1 MTRTNYRETQPMPS
15 TRMGP
20 PGQAGFGLLEVLISL
35 VVVAVG
41 ILSVTVLQ
49 AGLIRQS
56 SDSTARAEAMAIA
69 QARIEDLRNYTG
81 TIASRADFDAAFAAT
96 GGFTNSLTIDGDN
109 ASFQRSESV
118 QVGGGTK
125 TVDVQVAWID
135 RLGNTQTVV
144 LSTDLSWES
153 PRAGG
158 DLAAPGLDPKIRSP
172 KGRAELGEGLL
183 PFGAP
188 TTPNGDGTDTYIDG
202 PDRKLVVDGVVVLTL
217 PDACDDNGNCEDFAR
232 INGQVFIDTATQ
244 KQLSPG
250 DVQIISSDAAYC
262 QRYYTNGKGSA
273 TTVTNSTTSVPTTPN
288 GDYGYFNYRC
298 YVGGGWYGNIGV
310 LLNGGLSQS
319 DKVCQGD
326 PTASDAWKQPAI
338 AARRG
343 YRGMLYKP
351 DAGTTSGKQED
362 ARGNPIY
369 YSVGIGDGMELPDP
383 NLAAWATG
391 TAYSAGDRVVVDD
404 YVFMARTTHVAGS
417 DGPGADSANWVPL
430 QSNGSHD
437 FVVAQLPVGA
447 TEGTNC
453 KTLGVMLRGDSN
465 VGGKPGDLF
474 AAVPST
480 FFCLNPNY
488 VDSFESPLAVED
500 GCAYD
505 PTRGVATRHSISGA
519 ITVSVPGVISES
531 LLASAAEKVSI
542 RTSDGL
548 TNCVRSVFSGAGD
561 SVTASYSCDVYHWGD
576 GWDGYVE
583 INSAESNLLC
593 ADEGYDGVADKR
605 ANYSAVKSDL
615 TSRDFSCTAGRVAYV
630 EGSVATYSDR
640 HVLESVIIDS
650 PRGKCQLSADGL
662 SYKCTTG
669 LFATETWSGTITFSS
684 SSAVCGS
691 GVDSGSGVASF
702 TDLEPGTQ
710 TLNLGIVKKA
720 GDPCPQ

>member
-1 MTRTNYRETQPMPS
+1 MPPTNYRETQRMRS
-15 TRMGP
+15 TRMVP

-49 AGLIRQS
+49 AGLLRQS

-81 TIASRADFDAAFAAT
+81 TLASRADFDAAFAAT

-109 ASFQRSESV
+109 ASFERSESV

-153 PRAGG
+153 PRAAG
-158 DLAAPGLDPKIRSP
+158 DLAAPPLDPKIQSP

-188 TTPNGDGTDTYIDG
+188 TTPNGDGTETYVDG
-202 PDRKLVVDGVVVLTL
+202 PDRKLVVDGVIVLTL
-217 PDACDDNGNCEDFAR
+217 PDACDDNGNCKDFAK

-244 KQLSPG
+244 KQLKPG
-250 DVQIISSDAAYC
+250 EVQIISSDAAYC
-262 QRYYTNGKGSA
+262 QRYYTGNGGSA
-273 TTVTNSTTSVPTTPN
+273 VPVGNSTTSVPITPN
-288 GDYGYFNYRC
+288 GDYSYFNYRC

-310 LLNGGLSQS
+310 LLNGGLSQN

-338 AARRG
+338 AVRRG

-351 DAGTTSGKQED
+351 DAATTSGKQED
-362 ARGNPIY
+362 DNGNPVY
-369 YSVGIGDGMELPDP
+369 YSIGIGDSMEIPDP
-383 NLAAWATG
+383 SVAAWASG
-391 TAYSAGDRVVVDD
+391 TAYSTGDRVVVDD
-404 YVFMARTTHVAGS
+404 YIYMARTNHVSGS
-417 DGPGADSANWVPL
+417 DRPSADPSNWVAL

-437 FVVAQLPVGA
+437 FVVSQMPVDA
-447 TEGTNC
+447 TEGSNC
-453 KTLGVMLRGDSN
+453 KSLGVMLRRDSN
-465 VGGKPGDLF
+465 VGGTAGDLF

-488 VDSFESPLAVED
+488 IDNFGSPFAVEY

-505 PTRGVATRHSISGA
+505 PTRGTATKHSITGS
-519 ITVSVPGVISES
+519 ITVSVPDRMSET
-531 LLASAAEKVSI
+531 LLETAAEKIFI

-548 TNCVRSVFSGAGD
+548 TNCTRSAFDGSGSSLDA
-561 SVTASYSCDVYHWGD
+561 TYSCDVYHWGD
-576 GWDGYVE
+576 GWEGYVE
-583 INSAESNLLC
+583 ISSAEGNLLC
-593 ADEGYDGVADKR
+593 VDGAYDGTEDQR
-605 ANYSAVKSDL
+605 ANYSGVTGDL
-615 TSRDFSCTAGRVAYV
+615 SSRDFSCTVGRVAYV
-630 EGSVATYSDR
+630 EGTVVSLDKRA
-640 HVLESVIIDS
+640 VLESVVIDT

-669 LFATETWSGTITFSS
+669 LFATETWSGTITFTSS
-684 SSAVCGS
+684 GAVCGS
-691 GVDSGSGVASF
+691 GVDSASGVVSF
-702 TDLEPGTQ
+702 PGLEPGTQ
-710 TLNLGIVKKA
+710 ILNLGIVKKA